1 MDAIK
6 RRVPVCRRLFGPVDH
21 DQLRR
26 DLKEKLREITE
37 EDSRRWNFNF
47 QSETPLP
54 GRFQWEEIPAD
65 CTAQF
70 YQVSAHQKDADSAPN
85 IQDECRLSDRE
96 EGAGTD
102 QENCSSISNTLKC
115 PAELTPVRRKRT
127 LSKVGTKS
135 RDNNARITDFFVK
148 RRRTTE
154 TKSIQ
159 GPFHSSEAAQCKT
172 IR

>member
-65 CTAQF
+65 CTAEF
-70 YQVSAHQKDADSAPN
+70 YQVSAHQKDAD
-85 IQDECRLSDRE
+85 IQDE
-96 EGAGTD
+96 GARTD

-135 RDNNARITDFFVK
+135 RDNNARITGKKKEESSPRMFFTLKVLNEK
-148 RRRTTE
+148 TE
-154 TKSIQ
+154 YKVS
-159 GPFHSSEAAQCKT
+159 
-172 IR
+172 